1 MRAKRRERAEL
12 GRIKRIFV
20 EEVSLKEWVGFGGEE
35 MGKRKNQASDDG

>member
-20 EEVSLKEWVGFGGEE
+20 EEWVGFGGEE